1 VIDTTRALQPLNEA
15 ERSIVLLQN
24 YQSSAELASAVQ
36 ETNAAVQRTLRS
48 LLRSDRGAPDD
59 LRMAALS
66 PTDLTPDRLIPTLRQ
81 RELISLQLA
90 GSIHELEQAARRAA
104 DGHVRASDADLALRV
119 VDQLREEVLHPRERA
134 VRAVAH
140 TAVTTGALEDGPHM
154 VPQPGAATKP
164 LKIMAIAAGV
174 LVLGLLIW
182 GLFFRASA
190 MDKGKAAYQAG
201 RYAEAQQIFQQE
213 VDDDVANATAA
224 FYLARLYRRERR
236 FDDAAKVLRR
246 AVDERPQ
253 DPALR
258 EEFGHL
264 FMDLNQ
270 PAAAARRY
278 QEAVEIDPDNART
291 WVWLIRALRAAGDPT
306 AEATL
311 QRAPDQARALLQGR

>member
-1 VIDTTRALQPLNEA
+1 
-15 ERSIVLLQN
+15 
-24 YQSSAELASAVQ
+24 
-36 ETNAAVQRTLRS
+36 
-48 LLRSDRGAPDD
+48 
-59 LRMAALS
+59 
-66 PTDLTPDRLIPTLRQ
+66 
-81 RELISLQLA
+81 
-90 GSIHELEQAARRAA
+90 
-104 DGHVRASDADLALRV
+104 
-119 VDQLREEVLHPRERA
+119 
-134 VRAVAH
+134 
-140 TAVTTGALEDGPHM
+140 M